1 MKQFGITAVQSALI
15 GLFLQ
20 IVALPVQALEIRGEW
35 LQGSML
41 IGRVAPGESV
51 EFNGRMSRVDKDGW
65 FVIGLGRDEP
75 HNAVVKVHTGG
86 QQKPYEYTVAS
97 RQYQEQRVTGVP
109 QETVTP
115 PDSVLKRIAEEALL
129 VKQARSIDSSPYYF
143 LQGFKKP
150 LQGPITG
157 VYGSRRVYN
166 GTPKNPHYGLDIAAP
181 EGALV
186 YAPAPGTV
194 RLVHADMY
202 FSGGTLIIDHGGGI
216 FSTYIH
222 LSDIL
227 VKEGEDVDY
236 STPVAKVGSTGR
248 ATGPHLDWRINW
260 FDTRVDPALVLKN
273 FPAR

>member
-75 HNAVVKVHTGG
+75 HNAVVKVHAGD
-86 QQKPYEYTVAS
+86 QQKPYEYTVAP
-97 RQYQEQRVTGVP
+97 RQYQEQPVTGVP